1 MFKSVL
7 KSESLASL
15 IALVVVAIVFTAI
28 NGRFLSRLNI
38 EGIIVSAS
46 ISAIVS
52 LGMTFVIAMRALDL
66 SVGSIMGFV
75 AVIAATML
83 SHDVSLSIVI
93 AISLLAAAGLG
104 LRTSGG
110 SGAGGICR
118 DARQLFGHFGAEPD
132 YHAWRNRHGP

>member
-1 MFKSVL
+1 MNQMFKSIL

-15 IALVVVAIVFTAI
+15 IAVVVVAIVFTAI

-66 SVGSIMGFV
+66 SVGSIMGFAAVV
-75 AVIAATML
+75 AAMMLSHEVSLPIVIAA
-83 SHDVSLSIVI
+83 
-93 AISLLAAAGLG
+93 ALLIGAGLG
-104 LRTSGG
+104 LANALLVTWL
-110 SGAGGICR
+110 
-118 DARQLFGHFGAEPD
+118 QL
-132 YHAWRNRHGP
+132 